1 MGMDWLVS
9 PGRKY
14 GGSIS
19 KAEAGQAPPPT
30 GATATASIQP
40 APRPSL
46 GGLLS
51 PHDPMFWFA
60 AVATGTVVLMAY
72 STATLS

>member
-1 MGMDWLVS
+1 MDWFVS
-9 PGRKY
+9 PGAKY

-19 KAEAGQAPPPT
+19 KAQAGAARPT
-30 GATATASIQP
+30 ADATATASIQP

-51 PHDPMFWFA
+51 PHDPMFWFG
-60 AVATGTVVLMAY
+60 VFATGTVVLMAY
-72 STATLS
+72 STASLS